1 MRSFFVTVNGER
13 FEVTVEEVAAD
24 GEARASGAPVSGP
37 ARSAPALAAA
47 PPRPAP
53 GPERAADTAPVARG
67 ALVGEGVVK
76 APLPGAILAVK
87 VSVGD
92 VVGAG
97 QVLVL
102 LEAMKMENEIASPIA
117 GHVRDVRVAAGDA
130 VGLGD
135 VLCVVEA

>member
-1 MRSFFVTVNGER
+1 MRRFLVTVNGER
-13 FEVTVEEVAAD
+13 YEVVVEELAGE
-24 GEARASGAPVSGP
+24 GEAAAVATPPAPPATRSASSLS
-37 ARSAPALAAA
+37 ARSAI
-47 PPRPAP
+47 
-53 GPERAADTAPVARG
+53 PERAAEGPGVPRG
-67 ALVGEGVVK
+67 LVGEGVVK

-87 VSVGD
+87 VGVGD
-92 VVGAG
+92 VVSAG

-117 GHVRDVRVAAGDA
+117 GHVRDVRVSTGDA